1 MKKRNR
7 ILLLLAAAA
16 LAPGCDKIAPLVAPS
31 LTGGRADFSVV
42 AALGTDITAGFQSGG
57 LAMRHQTHSF
67 AVLFA
72 QQAGARPL
80 DLPLVDGDG
89 VPPLLE
95 VKHLYPPPVV
105 IGPVSAT
112 PGTGI
117 NSTLS
122 TTFHNLGVPTCRMQD
137 LIDTTR
143 YTLPLRDPFFDIVQR
158 GRGSLAEQVGNHLFP
173 QATFLLYEFG
183 TNELL
188 QPALNGTIVGATT
201 VTSFADTLGRTLD
214 ALAVQVPGAKMA
226 LVNVPDVTSFPF
238 FTTISN
244 RQLDRFGQPVFDSN
258 GRPRFLLGPNNIA
271 LTANDLVLLTAR
283 PSIAAGIGYPLN
295 TFVYLT
301 PTDSV
306 PGTGTGLSDAQVLN
320 NTEALTL
327 QDRARRFNAIIDTTL
342 RSTTK
347 KRDFAV
353 VDLDGLLRRA
363 KNPGI
368 EIRGVVYTTKF
379 LTGGLFGLDGVYPND
394 MAQALLC
401 NQAIAAVNARY
412 GSNIQ
417 PVDPVRYATVGS
429 RAGPGRTE

>member
-1 MKKRNR
+1 MKKRSR
-7 ILLLLAAAA
+7 ILLLLTAAA
-16 LAPGCDKIAPLVAPS
+16 LAPGCDKIAPLVAPP
-31 LTGGRADFSVV
+31 LTSGRANFSVV

-57 LAMRHQTHSF
+57 LALRHQTHSW

-112 PGTGI
+112 PGNSI
-117 NSTLS
+117 NATLP
-122 TTFHNLGVPTCRMQD
+122 TAFHNLGVPTCRMQD
-137 LIDTTR
+137 ILDTGAPR
-143 YTLPLRDPFFDIVQR
+143 NEFFDIVQR
-158 GRGSLAEQVGNHLFP
+158 GRGSLAQQIGTQLNP
-173 QATFLLYEFG
+173 PATFLLYEFG

-188 QPALNGTIVGATT
+188 QPALNGTILGVTT
-201 VTSFADTLGRTLD
+201 VLSFADTLRRTLD
-214 ALAVQVPGAKMA
+214 ALETLVPGAKMA
-226 LVNVPDVTSFPF
+226 VVNVPDVTSFPF

-244 RQLDRFGQPVFDSN
+244 RQLDRLGQPVLDSS
-258 GRPRFLLGPNNIA
+258 GRPRFLLGPNNLA
-271 LTANDLVLLTAR
+271 LTANDLVLLSAKA
-283 PSIAAGIGYPLN
+283 SIAAGIGYPLN

-327 QDRARRFNAIIDTTL
+327 QDRARRFNSIIDTTL

-347 KRDFAV
+347 PRDFAV

-363 KNPGI
+363 KSPGI
-368 EIRGVVYTTKF
+368 EIRGVLYTSKF
-379 LTGGLFGLDGVYPND
+379 LTGGLFGLDGQFPND

-417 PVDPVRYATVGS
+417 PVDPVRYATIGS
-429 RAGPGRTE
+429 RAGFSRNE